1 MCFWRQNDLCL
12 VWGGG
17 GVNTKLDYFWG
28 HFWVFFKVK
37 VQDVNIFVGKLYQIL
52 FGYV

>member
-1 MCFWRQNDLCL
+1 MFGL
-12 VWGGG
+12 GGDHH
-17 GVNTKLDYFWG
+17 KIELFMG